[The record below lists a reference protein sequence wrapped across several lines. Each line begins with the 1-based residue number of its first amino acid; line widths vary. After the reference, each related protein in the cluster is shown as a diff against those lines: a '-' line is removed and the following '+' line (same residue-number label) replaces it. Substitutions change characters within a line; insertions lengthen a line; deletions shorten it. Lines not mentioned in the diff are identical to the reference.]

1 MKILNLKL
9 IRKSLTK
16 WQIKVLLASFA
27 FAMVVSVLLYT
38 QQLANELIQRE
49 KKIVTFYADIYK
61 HYLSDVN
68 ANADDFLFLLDRI
81 IPTIPFPVIF
91 TDAEGNPNRPFAQF
105 TLNIDVDTS
114 LAQEKVKAQEKK
126 LVALLQTM
134 SETYDP
140 IQIKDAEGMVLGK
153 IYYTNSSLIRQMQ
166 LLPYIEIIIVSAFVF
181 VGYIAFSFFRRTEES
196 NVWVGMA
203 KEAAHQLGTPLS
215 SLLGWLEI
223 LRLNSKD
230 PNSVTETAKEMENDL
245 YRLNTI
251 ANRFSKIGS
260 EPAKTRENISELVE
274 KVCSYFERR
283 VPHLGKKVI
292 IERSLQDD
300 VYVYGNSELLEW
312 VIENLLKNGVESIDT
327 NNGAIVVSMQRN
339 GKGKVIIQVRD
350 NGKGM
355 SAQVRRQIF
364 QPGYTTKKRGWGL
377 GLSLSKRIVEKYH
390 DGKIYVKESSPG
402 KGTVFSIEIPVIS

>member
-1 MKILNLKL
+1 MKFFTLGIW
-9 IRKSLTK
+9 RSLTK

-27 FAMVVSVLLYT
+27 FVMVVSVLLYT

-91 TDAEGNPNRPFAQF
+91 TDAEGNPNRPFSQF

-114 LAQEKVKAQEKK
+114 LVPARVKAEEKK
-126 LVALLQTM
+126 LIELLQTM
-134 SETYDP
+134 SETYEP
-140 IQIKDAEGMVLGK
+140 IAIKDTDGMILGK
-153 IYYTNSSLIRQMQ
+153 IYYTNSALIRQMQ
-166 LLPYIEIIIVSAFVF
+166 LLPYIEIIIVSAFIF
-181 VGYIAFSFFRRTEES
+181 IGYIAFSFVRRTEES

-223 LRLNSKD
+223 LRMNND
-230 PNSVTETAKEMENDL
+230 NPISVQETAKEMEHDL
-245 YRLNTI
+245 HRLNTI

-260 EPAKTRENISELVE
+260 EPAKKRENISGIVE
-274 KVCSYFERR
+274 KVCSYLEKR
-283 VPHLGKKVI
+283 VPHLGRKVSI
-292 IERSLQDD
+292 VRNLEDD
-300 VYVYGNSELLEW
+300 IYVNANGELIGW
-312 VIENLLKNGVESIDT
+312 VIENIVKNGVESIDT
-327 NNGAIVVSMQRN
+327 SSGIITVNLTKSP
-339 GKGKVIIQVRD
+339 KGKVIIQLKD

-355 SAQVRRQIF
+355 SGPVRRRIF
-364 QPGYTTKKRGWGL
+364 EPGFTTKKRGWGL
-377 GLSLSKRIVEKYH
+377 GLSLSKRIIEKYH
-390 DGKIYVKESSPG
+390 DGRIYVKDSVIG
-402 KGTVFSIEIPVIS
+402 KGTTFVIELPAIS